1 MTCAL
6 NGVESTLGT
15 QTSLGFR
22 TTLESLDPDSR
33 QTGLTERTC
42 RSPTRLTNA
51 SANTRGVFNKSTLRL
66 EDCNV
71 QTGALLGPLVQL
83 VSPKVELYE
92 DAGIHSPGAS

>member
-71 QTGALLGPLVQL
+71 QTGALSTIGKSQ
-83 VSPKVELYE
+83 
-92 DAGIHSPGAS
+92 GITVRGRWGFILLAPRKN